1 MFTSSELNAISA
13 LTVSWRQ
20 LIPLYD
26 GLSCV
31 QRVGDVTH

>member
-1 MFTSSELNAISA
+1 MVTSSELKAISA

-31 QRVGDVTH
+31 QRVGDGTH